1 MYRFFESFV
10 NPFAHHDGGKPPATI
25 WPYIMDQMRP
35 FRRVVPW
42 LCIGG
47 LAVAVLEAW
56 LISYGGRV
64 IDLVNGSEA
73 EELWLRYGLE
83 LTAVIALILVIRP
96 FVFFLTA
103 LLQHQS
109 LSGALH
115 HQVQWRAHQHLLG
128 QSKAF
133 FQDDFAGRLSNRVM
147 QLGRAVDDNVFTFFE
162 AVWFVSVYFITAL
175 VVMGGITPV
184 LAVPML
190 AWLGWF
196 IWYILWMGR
205 KIAVASEAMSQT
217 RSMVTARV
225 VDAYTNIETV
235 KLFAGD
241 AREKDFALEALRK
254 DREKLLVFLRLWARI
269 RFDLGLMSGV
279 LIVSTVGLA
288 IVFWARGPVTVGEIS
303 VVTAL
308 ALRLSAMTGWIMWV
322 STMMFENAGRIKE
335 SLESVSVPHSV
346 TDVAQAKPLA
356 VSQGEI
362 AFRNVSHHYG
372 RAQGGLNGISLTIK
386 PGEKVGLVGRS
397 GAGKTTLVNLLL
409 RFMDAEK
416 GVIEIDGQAIGSV
429 QQESLRGAIGM
440 VTQEP
445 GLMHRSVRDNILLGR
460 PDATEEQVR
469 QAIARAD
476 AAEFIPTLEDPKGR
490 QGMEAYVGERGVKLS
505 GGQRQRIA
513 LARVILKDAP
523 ILVLDEA
530 TSALDSDSEAVIQE
544 ALYGVMEGKT
554 VIAIAHRLSTIARL
568 DRIIVLDDGR
578 IAEEGTH
585 DELLAHNGLYA
596 GFWAR
601 QAGGLIRTEE
611 AAQ

>member
-1 MYRFFESFV
+1 
-10 NPFAHHDGGKPPATI
+10 
-25 WPYIMDQMRP
+25 MDQMRP
-35 FRRVVPW
+35 FRQIVPW
-42 LCIGG
+42 LCFGG

-64 IDLVNGSEA
+64 IDVVNTTQA
-73 EELWLRYGLE
+73 QDLWLRYGLE

-109 LSGALH
+109 LSGALN
-115 HQVQWRAHQHLLG
+115 HQVQWRAHQHMLG
-128 QSKAF
+128 QSKGF

-162 AVWFVSVYFITAL
+162 AIWFVSVYFITAL
-175 VVMGGITPV
+175 VVMGGITAV
-184 LAVPML
+184 LALPMVV
-190 AWLGWF
+190 WLGGF
-196 IWYILWMGR
+196 VWYILWMGR
-205 KIAVASEAMSQT
+205 RIAVASEAMSQT

-241 AREKDFALEALRK
+241 AREKDFALEALAE

-269 RFDLGLMSGV
+269 RFDLGLMTGV
-279 LIVSTVGLA
+279 LIVGTVGLSV
-288 IVFWARGPVTVGEIS
+288 VFWARGAVSVGEIS

-346 TDVAQAKPLA
+346 TDEAEAQALD
-356 VSQGEI
+356 VSAGEI
-362 AFRNVSHHYG
+362 AFRDVTHHYG
-372 RAQGGLNGISLTIK
+372 KAQGGLNGISLTIK

-409 RFMDAEK
+409 RFMDVEK
-416 GVIEIDGQAIGSV
+416 GVIEIDGQPISDV
-429 QQESLRGAIGM
+429 QQESLRASIGM

-469 QAIARAD
+469 AAVKRAD
-476 AAEFIPTLEDPKGR
+476 AADFIPTLEDPKGR
-490 QGMEAYVGERGVKLS
+490 QGMAAYVGERGVKLS

-585 DELLAHNGLYA
+585 DQLLAQKGLYA
-596 GFWAR
+596 GFWDR
-601 QAGGLIRTEE
+601 QAGGLIQTEE
-611 AAQ
+611 AAE